1 MNSSIEKQ
9 DLSFNTEKIETDFS
23 QNSKSKMPPK
33 TKKETKSTK
42 GKSKA
47 MPPPAE
53 NKIENKIETENTET
67 EMKQNTMSEQ
77 DKKYFEDMANEL
89 AKMKE
94 ENAKLRENQKKIRK
108 APEPVPLPK
117 ITIEDEE
124 SECVGEDMIG
134 VEDHRTYCEKLTKA
148 DLLKEIDH
156 LHSALTHLD
165 NIYGV
170 GATYI
175 PYQDHYT
182 TRPPKTTSGT
192 KRTTKVAADDVR
204 CEGAVWNNGNGGQ
217 CGYKGLNTLTCGRR
231 VCKTH
236 KTGIDKCVTLGEKEE
251 DGPVLGWYDSFTID
265 RHNRIK
271 PKITELSKKSKAS
284 NSS

>member
-156 LHSALTHLD
+156 LHSALTH
-165 NIYGV
+165 
-170 GATYI
+170 
-175 PYQDHYT
+175 
-182 TRPPKTTSGT
+182 
-192 KRTTKVAADDVR
+192 
-204 CEGAVWNNGNGGQ
+204 
-217 CGYKGLNTLTCGRR
+217 
-231 VCKTH
+231 
-236 KTGIDKCVTLGEKEE
+236 
-251 DGPVLGWYDSFTID
+251 
-265 RHNRIK
+265 
-271 PKITELSKKSKAS
+271 
-284 NSS
+284 